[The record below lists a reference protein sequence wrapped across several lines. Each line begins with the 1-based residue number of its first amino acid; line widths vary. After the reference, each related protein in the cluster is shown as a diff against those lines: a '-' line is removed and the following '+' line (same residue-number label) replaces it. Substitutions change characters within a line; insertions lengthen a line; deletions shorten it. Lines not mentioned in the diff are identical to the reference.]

1 MHSNSSYIEFSEC
14 NQWKNFCVLII
25 GNVAKKGAKVNLDW
39 TFLIPIISA
48 STIDRGG
55 ERDWK
60 RRTCNIKVARFAVN
74 SF

>member
-14 NQWKNFCVLII
+14 
-25 GNVAKKGAKVNLDW
+25 KKGAKVNLDW

-60 RRTCNIKVARFAVN
+60 RRTWNIKVARFAVN